1 MSKPTKSE
9 GWVANSLTSD
19 PKSWHNSSLVSVSQ
33 ISSSGLRLLCSS
45 AASMRALVRAEGGDD
60 RLKHRILSTVFYEPS
75 TRTSCSFQTAMLRL
89 GGTFVHVDGGKGGNT
104 SAAGKGESLDDTI
117 ACLQCYTD
125 ATVLRHPLKGSVP
138 SVAAK
143 SSKPVLSAGD
153 GVGEHPTQALLDL
166 FTIWDE
172 LGLGSDPPPS
182 DEPIVIVLLGDLKHG
197 RTVHSLAK
205 LLSTSCTGRPVILR
219 YCSPPSLK
227 MPEYVKEY
235 VANASTTDHVTQE
248 ETDDV
253 QSALE
258 DASVL
263 YVTRLQKERFE
274 DEEEYLSLKDS
285 YIINQSLLSDA
296 KAPSNMVIMHPLPR
310 VNEISTDVDDDSR
323 AAYFRQMEN
332 GMFVRM
338 ALLSLILL
346 GQA

>member
-1 MSKPTKSE
+1 
-9 GWVANSLTSD
+9 
-19 PKSWHNSSLVSVSQ
+19 
-33 ISSSGLRLLCSS
+33 
-45 AASMRALVRAEGGDD
+45 
-60 RLKHRILSTVFYEPS
+60 
-75 TRTSCSFQTAMLRL
+75 
-89 GGTFVHVDGGKGGNT
+89 VHVDGGKGGNT